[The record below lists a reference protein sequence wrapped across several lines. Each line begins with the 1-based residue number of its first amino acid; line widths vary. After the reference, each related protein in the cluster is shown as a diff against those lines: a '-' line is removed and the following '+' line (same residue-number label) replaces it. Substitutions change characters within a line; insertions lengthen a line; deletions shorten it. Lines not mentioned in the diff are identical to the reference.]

1 MSEVQNAVNKYLD
14 KHPIDIE
21 KAKEDFKNGNKFK
34 FLDKTNSNKYTLGI
48 MLEKLYIKKLK
59 IK

>member
-21 KAKEDFKNGNKFK
+21 KAKEDFKKGNKFK
-34 FLDKTNSNKYTLGI
+34 FLDNTNSNKYTWGI